1 MTTPS
6 PDPSRAPS
14 SRPSTGTEPT
24 APRSI
29 FIREATCE
37 SIDRLHQ
44 GTAVERLGIEFLQVG
59 PDVLRA
65 RMPVDERT
73 RQPVGILHGGA
84 SVVLAETL
92 GSTAANLCLQP
103 HQQAVGLDINAN
115 HIRAIRSGWVIG
127 ECRPVHLG
135 RTTSVWQI
143 EIRDEQDRLVCV
155 SRITMAVLDIPGV
168 SADRR

>member
-1 MTTPS
+1 MSTPS
-6 PDPSRAPS
+6 S
-14 SRPSTGTEPT
+14 SAS
-24 APRSI
+24 PRSSSGRESSAGKPL

-37 SIDRLHQ
+37 SINRLHQ
-44 GTAVERLGIEFLQVG
+44 GTAVERLGIEMLQVG

-92 GSTAANLCLQP
+92 GSTAANLCLPP

-143 EIRDEQDRLVCV
+143 EIRDEQDRMVCV
-155 SRITMAVLDIPGV
+155 SRITMAVLDTPGV
-168 SADRR
+168 SVDRR

>member
-1 MTTPS
+1 MSTPS
-6 PDPSRAPS
+6 PALS
-14 SRPSTGTEPT
+14 
-24 APRSI
+24 PRSSPGAESAAPQPL
-29 FIREATCE
+29 FVREATCE
-37 SIDRLHQ
+37 SIDKLHE
-44 GTAVERLGIEFLQVG
+44 GTAVARLGIEMLQVG
-59 PDVLRA
+59 PDILRA

-92 GSTAANLCLQP
+92 GSTAANLCLPP

-115 HIRAIRSGWVIG
+115 HIRAIRSGWVTG
-127 ECRPVHLG
+127 ECRPIHLG

-143 EIRDEQDRLVCV
+143 EIRDEQDRMVCI
-155 SRITMAVLDIPGV
+155 SRITMAILDTPGV

>member
-1 MTTPS
+1 MSTPS
-6 PDPSRAPS
+6 SPS
-14 SRPSTGTEPT
+14 
-24 APRSI
+24 PRSSSGPESAAGQPL

-37 SIDRLHQ
+37 SINRLHQ
-44 GTAVERLGIEFLQVG
+44 GTAVERLGIEMLQVG

-92 GSTAANLCLQP
+92 GSTAANLCLPP

-127 ECRPVHLG
+127 ECSPVHLG

-143 EIRDEQDRLVCV
+143 EIRDEQERLVCI
-155 SRITMAVLDIPGV
+155 SRITMAILDTPGV

>member
-1 MTTPS
+1 MSTPS
-6 PDPSRAPS
+6 PAPS
-14 SRPSTGTEPT
+14 PRASHGADSTAARPL
-24 APRSI
+24 

-44 GTAVERLGIEFLQVG
+44 GTAVERLGIEMLQVG

-115 HIRAIRSGWVIG
+115 HIRAIRSGWVTG

-143 EIRDEQDRLVCV
+143 DIRDEQDRLVCV